1 MASEFIDVPEAA
13 RELGVVQSRV
23 RSLIASGALPAE
35 KLGGRWL
42 LDRRDVAARGRQP
55 TGPGRP
61 LRPRNAWILL
71 LAASSEEPDAPI
83 DPLARWRMNRTLAYP
98 GLAAMRSRADQ
109 RARTHRFWALPGEL
123 RALHDEPGL
132 VLSGSSAAGNL
143 GLDLL
148 APDTLDAYL
157 PASQL
162 ERLVRRH
169 GLQMTSE
176 AEANILLRAVPDE
189 DWLLADRRIAPIAAV
204 ALDLASYPDS
214 RSSRIGLRLLDR
226 LAAEHAQP

>member
-1 MASEFIDVPEAA
+1 MSSEFIDVPGAA

-35 KLGGRWL
+35 KLGSRWL
-42 LDRRDVAARGRQP
+42 LDRRDVAARLRQP
-55 TGPGRP
+55 TAPGRP

-71 LAASSEEPDAPI
+71 LAASGEEPDAPI
-83 DPLARWRMNRTLAYP
+83 DPLARWRMRRALAYP
-98 GLAAMRSRADQ
+98 GLAAMRSRADR
-109 RARTHRFWALPGEL
+109 RACTHRFWTLPGEL

-132 VLSGSSAAGNL
+132 VLSGSSAAGKL

-148 APDTLDAYL
+148 APDTLDVYL
-157 PASQL
+157 PASQQK
-162 ERLVRRH
+162 RLVRRH

-189 DWLLADRRIAPIAAV
+189 DWLLANRRIAPIAAV

-214 RSSRIGLRLLDR
+214 RSSRVGLRLLDR